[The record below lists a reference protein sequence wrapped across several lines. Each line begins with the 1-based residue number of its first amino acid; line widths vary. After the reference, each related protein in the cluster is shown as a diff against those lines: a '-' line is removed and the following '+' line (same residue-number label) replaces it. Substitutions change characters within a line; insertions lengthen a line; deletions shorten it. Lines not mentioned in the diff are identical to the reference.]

1 MILLSDNGLAQI
13 QSAAGSIVNSSESV
27 SSRIDLRPVIGHNHG
42 LTALS
47 SHGWWSNGHP
57 GSIWA
62 LVGQLIKL
70 SEWALAQFNSRYQVN

>member
-47 SHGWWSNGHP
+47 SHG
-57 GSIWA
+57 
-62 LVGQLIKL
+62 
-70 SEWALAQFNSRYQVN
+70 